1 VLTVHDLSP
10 LEHPEWFASRFALWY
25 RLLWSVLI
33 PRVRRILVPS
43 QFVKERLTA
52 NFGPRPITVIPEGVD
67 LAFFRPDAPGG
78 TLQLPEKYVLFVGSL
93 SPRKNVTGLLQ
104 AWRRISS
111 EFPDIWL
118 VIAGSKG
125 ANFSALPH
133 GDEPERVHFCGYVPD
148 ADLPALYA
156 GAMLLVLPSLQ
167 EGFGLPILEAMACG
181 TPVLA
186 SDGGALPETM
196 GNAGMIFALSDPGG
210 LTDAMTILLRNP
222 DLRAELRRAGQEH
235 ASKHSWEITAELLWR
250 EIHGL

>member
-1 VLTVHDLSP
+1 M
-10 LEHPEWFASRFALWY
+10 
-25 RLLWSVLI
+25 
-33 PRVRRILVPS
+33 
-43 QFVKERLTA
+43 
-52 NFGPRPITVIPEGVD
+52 
-67 LAFFRPDAPGG
+67 
-78 TLQLPEKYVLFVGSL
+78 LFVGSL

-118 VIAGSKG
+118 VMAGSGG
-125 ANFSALPH
+125 ANFPALLH
-133 GDEPERVHFCGYVPD
+133 GAESERVEFCGYVPE
-148 ADLPALYA
+148 ADLPGLYA

-235 ASKHSWEITAELLWR
+235 ASKHSWEITAELVWR